1 MSWYPFP
8 GVRVFAL
15 KSVVA
20 AVVIAFLA
28 GAALGFV
35 SAWRIYGWH
44 QAASEL
50 KVERASTAE
59 RHREETRQRAIGQ
72 RRMNKHDLI
81 DQTFVEISD
90 ATEIVVSAQPD
101 LRTLDLGAD
110 VLCLWRAAN
119 EGRSPAAAGCR
130 PAATMQTPDSTDG
143 RESGHAAEEP
153 HPDGAAIPPDMR

>member
-1 MSWYPFP
+1 MSGFPFP
-8 GVRVFAL
+8 SVRVFAV

-28 GAALGFV
+28 GAALGFA
-35 SAWRIYGWH
+35 SAWRIYGWRE
-44 QAASEL
+44 AATDL
-50 KVERASTAE
+50 KVERANTAD
-59 RHREETRQRAIGQ
+59 RLQQETRQRAIGQ
-72 RRMNKHDLI
+72 RRMNKQDLI

-119 EGRSPAAAGCR
+119 AGRSPVAAGCR
-130 PAATMQTPDSTDG
+130 PAATMQTPDGTGG

-153 HPDGAAIPPDMR
+153 HPDGAAIPPGMR